1 MIDRNERC
9 GLRGAVR
16 RCREGAV
23 ALLALAAMLHGLT
36 ARAADPAEEAFGAAA
51 KFTVK
56 IETTIS
62 LPLHP
67 GDEAGVFSGAG
78 FVVDAD
84 RGWIVTNAHVASR
97 SPASIRMRLRGA
109 AWVPAKRVYV
119 DPYLDLAVIAPTDK
133 GRLAST
139 AAASL
144 ACGPVPPTGHAV
156 GAFGHPWGLDF
167 TGTRG
172 IVAGDGEQYELGALL
187 TDAPIN
193 NGNSGGPLISLATG
207 MVVGLNTSA
216 LEGKGIQNLSF
227 AISARFVCRI
237 LDLLRAG
244 RDPSPPTRQI
254 VYYADSGEAAALKV
268 ARNFMPAGFL
278 GLRQADVIKSIVGEP
293 GKIVRESD
301 YVHATRGR
309 LAHVELQ
316 VERDGREIV
325 LAGKLPASERIVG
338 KRALLA
344 SGVVFGRAR
353 AFDATEVNY
362 AKVATCHVEA
372 GSLGASAGFENCDAV
387 ETIDGQ
393 PATDLEQV
401 HRMLET
407 AAKANRPVAIGVKR
421 LAGLKERS
429 FFKYF
434 ELSLPVE
441 DMRWVR
447 VEDEPPDAK

>member
-1 MIDRNERC
+1 MTDRNDF
-9 GLRGAVR
+9 RGCRDAVR
-16 RCREGAV
+16 RRRGGAIVLLALV
-23 ALLALAAMLHGLT
+23 ALLFSLPAGAVDT
-36 ARAADPAEEAFGAAA
+36 AEEAYGAAA

-67 GDEAGVFSGAG
+67 GDEASVSSGAG
-78 FVVDAD
+78 FIVDAD

-97 SPASIRMRLRGA
+97 SPASIRIRLRGGG
-109 AWVPAKRVYV
+109 WMPAHRVYV
-119 DPYLDLAVIAPTDK
+119 DPYLDLAVIAPMEN
-133 GRLAST
+133 GRLAPT
-139 AAASL
+139 TVANL

-167 TGTRG
+167 AGTRG
-172 IVAGDGEQYELGALL
+172 IVAGDGEQYEAGALL

-193 NGNSGGPLISLATG
+193 NGNSGGPLISLSTG
-207 MVVGLNTSA
+207 KVVGVNTSA

-244 RDPSPPTRQI
+244 RDPSPTTRQI
-254 VYYADSGEAAALKV
+254 VYYADADGTGRLKV
-268 ARNFMPAGFL
+268 ARNFMPAGYL
-278 GLRQADVIKSIVGEP
+278 ALRPGDVLTSIDGEP
-293 GKIVRESD
+293 GRIGRESEFI
-301 YVHATRGR
+301 HATRGR
-309 LAHVELQ
+309 LLQ
-316 VERDGREIV
+316 VKLRVERDGREID

-338 KRALLA
+338 KKALYA

-387 ETIDGQ
+387 ETIDGE

-401 HRMLET
+401 HLILEG
-407 AAKANRPVAIGVKR
+407 AAKAKRPVAIGVKR

-447 VEDEPPDAK
+447 VEDEPPGAK